1 MKVLLSIILVILVF
15 FGLQFYTWRS
25 LNRLGISNQLVF
37 WLTAFFV
44 ASYVLVI
51 GFMMYLGPRSPYF
64 IYLSSYFLLL
74 LVPQLFIMV
83 SGLIGDIVFTLA
95 SVFSSSD
102 IKTPGR
108 RKFLGQVSLALGSI
122 PFLGILHGVFY
133 GKYNFKRIRHTLAF
147 KFLPQEF
154 NDYKIVHISD
164 IHIGSISNKEKVK
177 EAVDL
182 VNKEEADL
190 VLFTGDLVNH
200 TSEEVDGWED
210 ILGNFKAK
218 DGLYAVLGNHDYA
231 PYLDVSPEEKNIHLQ
246 KTKDKYAELGFKLLN
261 NENISLKRNGADI
274 KLLGVEY
281 WGNTMR
287 EQPGDLEKALVGIKE
302 DDFKILMSHDPSHV
316 EKVVFPHKFPF
327 ELSLSGHTHGMQFGI
342 EIPGWIKWSPIQ
354 YVYKFWAGMYQ
365 ENGQFLNV
373 NRGFGYHAYSGR
385 TGIWPEISVIT
396 LKQDV

>member
-1 MKVLLSIILVILVF
+1 MKILLSIILVILVF
-15 FGLQFYTWRS
+15 FGLQFYTWRI
-25 LNRLGISNQLVF
+25 LNRLEINNQVSFWTMLLVI
-37 WLTAFFV
+37 
-44 ASYVLVI
+44 ASYVSII
-51 GFMMYLGPRSPYF
+51 GFMIYLGPRSPIF
-64 IYLSSYFLLL
+64 IYLSSCFLLL
-74 LVPQLFIMV
+74 FVPQLLMMLTGLISDIMV
-83 SGLIGDIVFTLA
+83 GVSSLFFSPGL
-95 SVFSSSD
+95 
-102 IKTPGR
+102 KTPGR
-108 RKFLGQVSLALGSI
+108 RKFLGQISLAIGSI
-122 PFLGILHGVFY
+122 PFLGIMHGIFY

-147 KFLPQEF
+147 KYLPKDFE
-154 NDYKIVHISD
+154 DYKIVHISD
-164 IHIGSISNKEKVK
+164 IHIGSIDNKEKVK

-182 VNKEEADL
+182 VNKENADL
-190 VLFTGDLVNH
+190 LLFTGDLVNH
-200 TSEEVDGWED
+200 TSEEVNGWED
-210 ILGNFKAK
+210 ILGDFKAK
-218 DGLYAVLGNHDYA
+218 DGLFAVLGNHDYA
-231 PYLDVSPEEKNIHLQ
+231 PYLDVSPADKRLHLQ
-246 KTKDKYAELGFKLLN
+246 KTKDKYAELGFTLLN
-261 NENISLKRNGADI
+261 NENISLRKNSSEL

-281 WGNTMR
+281 WGNTMKDN
-287 EQPGDLEKALVGIKE
+287 PGDLEKALEGIKK

>member
-1 MKVLLSIILVILVF
+1 MKILLSIILVLLVF
-15 FGLQFYTWRS
+15 FGLQFYTYRTFS
-25 LNRLGISNQLVF
+25 RLGIQGS
-37 WLTAFFV
+37 
-44 ASYVLVI
+44 VLNWVI
-51 GFMMYLGPRSPYF
+51 GGIIGLYICVIGLMIYLGPRSPHF
-64 IYLSSYFLLL
+64 IYLTSVFLLL
-74 LVPQLFIMV
+74 LVPQVVMLL
-83 SGLIGDIVFTLA
+83 SGLLGDILMFVT
-95 SVFSSSD
+95 SWFSSG
-102 IKTPGR
+102 KNLKGR
-108 RKFLGQVSLALGSI
+108 RKFIGQVTLALGAI
-122 PFLGILHGVFY
+122 PFAGILHGIFY
-133 GKYNFKRIRHTLAF
+133 GKYNFQKIKHVLSFKYLPKAF
-147 KFLPQEF
+147 DE
-154 NDYKIVHISD
+154 YKIVHISD
-164 IHIGSISNKEKVK
+164 IHIGSIDNREKVQ
-177 EAVDL
+177 EAVDM

-200 TSEEVDGWED
+200 TSEEVNGWED

-231 PYLDVSPEEKNIHLQ
+231 PYLDVTPQEKLKHLE
-246 KTKDKYAELGFKLLN
+246 KTKAKYSELGFQLLN
-261 NENISLKRNGADI
+261 NENITLTRGNTDI

-287 EQPGDLEKALVGIKE
+287 EQPGDLEKALDGISE
-302 DDFKILMSHDPSHV
+302 SDFKILMSHDPSHV

-396 LKQDV
+396 LRSNV